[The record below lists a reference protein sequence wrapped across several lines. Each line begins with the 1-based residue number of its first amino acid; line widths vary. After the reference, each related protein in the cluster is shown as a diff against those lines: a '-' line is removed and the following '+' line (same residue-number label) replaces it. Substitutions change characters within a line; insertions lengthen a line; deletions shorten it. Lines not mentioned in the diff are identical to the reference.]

1 MDPITIIL
9 IAFGA
14 VAVLAAILY
23 IPKLVQF
30 SGCFKKPPHRTATE
44 KRRISLVIPARGESR
59 IIGDLLDSI
68 AKQDYDKNF
77 FVVNV
82 IVKEEDDPTVGIAK
96 AAGANVF
103 VVPDQTCKGAALDGY
118 FQAISQEERD
128 SYAAFAIVDADAVL
142 SEDYVSELNNA
153 LENDCDI
160 FMTRKNIKNFLGD
173 KKARSIFCNCAA
185 LIYPV
190 LDEMGSDYRTKRG
203 IPVNFCGQGMMVRTR
218 VIREIGGWPYRTLTE
233 DYEMR
238 KDSILR
244 GFSSMYYPYA
254 VIYTE
259 EVIKHKD
266 CWARR
271 LRWVIGYSQGDNK
284 YNNEIRK
291 KFKKDGAS
299 FALRYDVFF
308 SLAPLILFIAADIVT
323 ALCGVGLTIYYAAI
337 GSALW
342 LNALL
347 LLTVMPLLLMYL
359 LETGYVFLTML
370 SYRDALETLTTG
382 EKVALLLFAPLFNFE
397 YFPIFI
403 HGQLCMLFRKKM
415 NWLNTAR
422 VVFRKGISLH
432 APTRQERLFR
442 RRRARK
448 HAKETEQKIRE

>member
-1 MDPITIIL
+1 MNLITIFL

-14 VAVLAAILY
+14 FAVLAAILY
-23 IPKLVQF
+23 IPKLIQF
-30 SGCFKKPPHRTATE
+30 SGCFKKPPHKTAQE

-59 IIGDLLDSI
+59 VIGDLLASI
-68 AKQDYDKNF
+68 AKQDYDKRYF
-77 FVVNV
+77 DVNI
-82 IVKEEDDPTVGIAK
+82 IVKEENDPTVSIAK

-103 VVPDQTCKGAALDGY
+103 VVPEQTCKGAALDGY
-118 FQAISQEERD
+118 FQAISAEERD

-142 SEDYVSELNNA
+142 SENYLTELNNA
-153 LENDCDI
+153 LEYDCQI
-160 FMTRKNIKNFLGD
+160 FMTRKNIKNYLGD

-190 LDEMGSDYRTKRG
+190 LDEMGSHYRTKRNL
-203 IPVNFCGQGMMVRTR
+203 PVNYCGQGMMVRTE

-259 EVIKHKD
+259 EVIRHKD
-266 CWARR
+266 CWSRR
-271 LRWVIGYSQGDNK
+271 LRWVIGYSQCDNK
-284 YNNEIRK
+284 YNQEIHK
-291 KFKKDGAS
+291 KFKREGAS

-308 SLAPLILFIAADIVT
+308 SIVPLIIFIAADIIT
-323 ALCGVGLTIYYAAI
+323 AICGVGLTIYYAAM
-337 GSALW
+337 GNSLW
-342 LNALL
+342 WEALL
-347 LLTVMPLLLMYL
+347 LLTVMPLFLMYL
-359 LETGYVFLTML
+359 LELSYVLLTML
-370 SYRDALETLTTG
+370 SYRDALISLSFG
-382 EKVALLLFAPLFNFE
+382 EKAALLLFAPLFNFE

-422 VVFRKGISLH
+422 VEFRKGAVLQTPSRRI
-432 APTRQERLFR
+432 FR

-448 HAKETEQKIRE
+448 QTAKAKQKVIDNQ